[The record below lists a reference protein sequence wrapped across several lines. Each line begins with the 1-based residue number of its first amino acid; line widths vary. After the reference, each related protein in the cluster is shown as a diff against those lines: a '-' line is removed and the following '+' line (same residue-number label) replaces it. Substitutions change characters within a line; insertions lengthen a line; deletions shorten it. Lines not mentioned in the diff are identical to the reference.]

1 MAPPQHLVEGGGFEP
16 PKAEPADLQSAPF
29 GRSGTPPK
37 DKPRIVLIG
46 MGIVNRKTAQIVE
59 IWAILK
65 CAGKIGARKS
75 DAAASD
81 FFGHRPICGHLDEP
95 AQLVKRNWTTYQV
108 TLGNIATGMLQE
120 P

>member
-59 IWAILK
+59 KRAVFK
-65 CAGKIGARKS
+65 RAGNLAEF
-75 DAAASD
+75 ASD
-81 FFGHRPICGHLDEP
+81 TAAGEFLIDHTPGGCLDEL
-95 AQLVKRNWTTYQV
+95 A
-108 TLGNIATGMLQE
+108 
-120 P
+120 

>member
-59 IWAILK
+59 KRAVLK
-65 CAGKIGARKS
+65 RAGITSDLAS
-75 DAAASD
+75 DATAGEFLVNDALAGS
-81 FFGHRPICGHLDEP
+81 LDELTE
-95 AQLVKRNWTTYQV
+95 LVQR
-108 TLGNIATGMLQE
+108 
-120 P
+120 